1 MTIGRRAI
9 APGLVLAFSL
19 APVAWA
25 WPQGLDAW
33 RALGIISAWAGCG
46 ALVAS
51 LALMVREPHW
61 SAALGGLERM
71 YRWHHRS
78 GALGYVALLLHPL
91 SLALDGA
98 GESPAV
104 AWQMLSPW
112 AQGAPV
118 VVGWLALLA
127 LMAGLASTFAARLP
141 YRRWRGWHHVLGAG
155 VVLGLL
161 HVALLLGNDVAWLA
175 LTGATALAL
184 GWRWLRSDIGIAAR
198 PYRVAQ
204 VARLTPQMVEASLE
218 PLGAA
223 LAVRPGQFVLAAFGE
238 GPHYAG
244 CAEFHPFTVSAIA
257 PSGELALAIKAL
269 GPCTQHL
276 QHLEHD
282 TLVRLQGPFGDFLA
296 DSAHAPQLW
305 IAGGVGITPFIA
317 RLRQGP
323 VPQPVHLIYL
333 VRRREDAAFV
343 DELEVHARTDPG
355 FTMTLHVD
363 SGPAPDTDALLAAVD
378 TLAQREVQLCG
389 PPPLVAALKAA
400 LARRGVAAAA
410 IHSESFDFR

>member
-1 MTIGRRAI
+1 MSIARRAT
-9 APGLVLAFSL
+9 APALVLVGSL
-19 APVAWA
+19 VPVAWA
-25 WPQGLDAW
+25 WPHELDAW
-33 RALGIISAWAGCG
+33 RAVGIVSAWAGCG

-71 YRWHHRS
+71 YRWHHRC

-91 SLALDGA
+91 ALALDGA

-104 AWQMLSPW
+104 AWQTLSPFS
-112 AQGAPV
+112 QDVPV

-127 LMAGLASTFAARLP
+127 LMAGLASTFATRLP
-141 YRRWRGWHHVLGAG
+141 YRRWRGWHHVLGVG

-161 HVALLLGNDVAWLA
+161 HVALLLGNDATWLA
-175 LTGATALAL
+175 LAGVTALAL
-184 GWRWLRSDIGIAAR
+184 GWRWLRSDLGLVAR

-204 VARLTPQMVEASLE
+204 VARLTPQMVEATLA

-223 LAVRPGQFVLAAFGE
+223 LQVQPGQFVLAAFGE

-244 CAEFHPFTVSAIA
+244 CAEFHPFTVSAIL

-276 QHLEHD
+276 QRLQPD

-296 DSAHAPQLW
+296 HSARAPQLW

-333 VRRREDAAFV
+333 VRRRADAAFV
-343 DELEVHARTDPG
+343 DELEVHARDDPG
-355 FTMTLHVD
+355 FTMTLQVD
-363 SGPAPDTDALLAAVD
+363 SGPAPDADALLAEVD
-378 TLAQREVQLCG
+378 ALPQRDVQLCG
-389 PPPLVAALKAA
+389 PPPLVTALKAA
-400 LARRGVAAAA
+400 LTRRGVAATA